1 MNAAPRNLRMGALR
15 SLAAGLMA
23 FGWMLAATASPA
35 VTDAPTTAPAASK
48 ARSRVAE
55 SGIASAHPLATRAGE
70 EVLDAGGNAFDA
82 AVAVSAALAVVEP
95 FASGLGGGAFWLLHE
110 AKSGRQ
116 VFLDAREVAPGKATK
131 DMYLDAQ
138 GQPIPGATLNGP
150 LAAGIP
156 GEPAG
161 LAYLA
166 KHYGRLPLAKSL
178 APAIRYAEEGVPVT
192 RGMELGLRFR
202 TGTALKSPAFAAIF
216 LPGGKALVVGDV
228 VRQPD
233 LARTLRRLAAEGRDG
248 FYRGEVAQRL
258 VDGVQAAGGIWSLD
272 DLARYKVIE
281 RAPIRTTFRGMTIV
295 SAPPPSAGGVALAD
309 IFNILDGYD
318 LPRLS
323 ATDRIHLNIEAMR
336 RAYRDRALY
345 LGDPAFV
352 SMPLAQLLSPF
363 YAAGQRTSIR
373 MDRATPSVDLP
384 GVVPAAG
391 GVDTTHFSIL
401 DKAGNRVAGTLSI
414 NTWFGSAFV
423 APGTGV
429 VLNNEMDDFAVKPGV
444 ANTYGLVGSEP
455 NAIAPGKRMLSSM
468 SPTFLESDRGIAI
481 LGTPGGSRIISMVML
496 AAMAWHDG
504 ADARQMVGLRRY
516 HHQYFPDVV
525 TYEKGA
531 FTPDEIADLTAR
543 GHKLALSSRDYGN
556 MQVVTWDRATGRVEA
571 ASDPRGGGD
580 VLVY

>member
-1 MNAAPRNLRMGALR
+1 MSVGINGLPAMVRHGLVTGFLFIGW
-15 SLAAGLMA
+15 SLAVTAA
-23 FGWMLAATASPA
+23 SVTTVATATA
-35 VTDAPTTAPAASK
+35 TTNTPHP
-48 ARSRVAE
+48 AE
-55 SGIASAHPLATRAGE
+55 SGIASAHPLATQAGE
-70 EVLDAGGNAFDA
+70 EILAAGGNAFDA
-82 AVAVSAALAVVEP
+82 AIAVSAALAVVEP
-95 FASGLGGGAFWLLHE
+95 FASGLGGGAFWLVHE

-116 VFLDAREVAPGKATK
+116 VFLDAREVAPGKATH

-138 GQPIPGATLNGP
+138 GKPIPGATINGP

-166 KHYGRLPLAKSL
+166 EHYGRLPLAKSL

-192 RGMELGLRFR
+192 RAMALGLGFR
-202 TGTALKSPAFAAIF
+202 ARTARQSPAFAEVF
-216 LPGGKALVVGDV
+216 LPAGKALVAGDT

-233 LARTLRRLAAEGRDG
+233 LARTLRALAADGRDG
-248 FYRGEVAQRL
+248 FYKGPVARKL
-258 VDGVQAAGGIWSLD
+258 VDGVRAAGGIWSLD
-272 DLARYKVIE
+272 DLANYKVVE
-281 RAPIRTTFRGMTIV
+281 REPIRTTFRGMTIV
-295 SAPPPSAGGVALAD
+295 SAPPPSAGGVALAE

-318 LPRLS
+318 LPKL
-323 ATDRIHLNIEAMR
+323 AAPDRIHLNIEAMR
-336 RAYRDRALY
+336 RAYRDRAIY

-352 SMPLAQLLSPF
+352 AMPLERLLSPF

-373 MDRATPSVDLP
+373 LDRATPSVDLP
-384 GVVPAAG
+384 GIIPDMG
-391 GVDTTHFSIL
+391 GGADTTHFSVL

-423 APGTGV
+423 PPGTGV
-429 VLNNEMDDFAVKPGV
+429 ILNNEMDDFAIKTGV
-444 ANTYGLVGSEP
+444 SNTYGLVGSEP
-455 NAIAPGKRMLSSM
+455 NSIAPGKRMLSSM
-468 SPTFLESDRGIAI
+468 SPTFLEGDRGVAI

-504 ADARQMVGLRRY
+504 ADARQMVDLRRY

-531 FTPDEIADLTAR
+531 FTDQEIADLTAR
-543 GHKLALSSRDYGN
+543 GHKLSLSPRDYGN

-571 ASDPRGGGD
+571 ASDPRGSGE

>member
-1 MNAAPRNLRMGALR
+1 MSVGINGLTAMVRHGLVTGFLFIGWSLAVAAAPATTV
-15 SLAAGLMA
+15 
-23 FGWMLAATASPA
+23 ATATA
-35 VTDAPTTAPAASK
+35 TTNTPQ
-48 ARSRVAE
+48 VAE
-55 SGIASAHPLATRAGE
+55 SGIASAHPLATQAGE
-70 EVLDAGGNAFDA
+70 EILAAGGNAFDA
-82 AVAVSAALAVVEP
+82 AIAVSAALAVVEP
-95 FASGLGGGAFWLLHE
+95 FASGLGGGAFWLVHE

-116 VFLDAREVAPGKATK
+116 VLLDAREVAPGKATH

-138 GQPIPGATLNGP
+138 GKPIPGATINGP

-166 KHYGRLPLAKSL
+166 EHYGRLPLAKSL

-192 RGMELGLRFR
+192 RAMALGLGFR
-202 TGTALKSPAFAAIF
+202 ARTARQSPAFAEVF
-216 LPGGKALVVGDV
+216 LPAGKALVAGDT

-233 LARTLRRLAAEGRDG
+233 LARTLRALAADGRDG
-248 FYRGEVAQRL
+248 FYKGPVARKL
-258 VDGVQAAGGIWSLD
+258 VDGVRAAGGIWSLD
-272 DLARYKVIE
+272 DLANYKVVE
-281 RAPIRTTFRGMTIV
+281 REPIRATFRGMTIV
-295 SAPPPSAGGVALAD
+295 SAPPPSAGGVALAE

-318 LPRLS
+318 LPKLTAS
-323 ATDRIHLNIEAMR
+323 DRIHLNIEAMR
-336 RAYRDRALY
+336 RAYRDRAIY

-352 SMPLAQLLSPF
+352 SMPLERLLSPL

-373 MDRATPSVDLP
+373 LDRATPSVDLP
-384 GVVPAAG
+384 GIIPDMG
-391 GVDTTHFSIL
+391 GGADTTHFSVL

-423 APGTGV
+423 SPGTGV
-429 VLNNEMDDFAVKPGV
+429 ILNNEMDDFAIKTGV
-444 ANTYGLVGSEP
+444 SNTYGLVGSEP
-455 NAIAPGKRMLSSM
+455 NSIAPGKRMLSSM
-468 SPTFLESDRGIAI
+468 SPTFLESNRGVAI

-504 ADARQMVGLRRY
+504 ADARQMVDLRRY

-531 FTPDEIADLTAR
+531 FTDQEIADLTAR
-543 GHKLALSSRDYGN
+543 GHKLSLSSRDYGN

-571 ASDPRGGGD
+571 ASDPRGSGE